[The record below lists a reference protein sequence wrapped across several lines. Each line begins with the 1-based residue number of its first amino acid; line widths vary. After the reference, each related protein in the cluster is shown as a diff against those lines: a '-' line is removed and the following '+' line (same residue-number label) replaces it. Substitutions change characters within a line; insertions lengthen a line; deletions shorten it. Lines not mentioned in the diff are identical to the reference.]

1 MNVGKIENVYC
12 CVVLTLG
19 RSEFHFE
26 VISGFVKNF
35 HVLFLFLHTIDN
47 SEVLERF
54 VITG

>member
-35 HVLFLFLHTIDN
+35 HVLFLFLHTIDK